1 MPDYAA
7 TDRFTTSD
15 EALIRELDDESVIL
29 DLKSEQ
35 YFGLDDVGTLIWHRL
50 EEGSSLGEIAEA
62 ITEEFEV
69 DQDTATADLHE
80 FVADLEEQGLIEKQ

>member
-7 TDRFTTSD
+7 TDRFATSE

-35 YFGLDDVGTLIWHRL
+35 YFGLDDVGTLIWHQL
-50 EEGSSLGEIAEA
+50 QEGSTLGEIVDA
-62 ITEEFEV
+62 ITDQFEV
-69 DQDTATADLHE
+69 DEKTATRDLHE